1 MKESFFIDPQIW
13 KRVENNHFTVQFSKR
28 EVGVTQKTVNDGKPV
43 ITIGARN
50 EAPELES
57 SAFVEGLATIEEAE
71 FWDAAAEVA
80 NGFSDW
86 DHLNVE
92 DRNEVY
98 MDYCRIITAAR
109 KRAER
114 ERFSR
119 TDAEA
124 VGRMYGAQ
132 HASVFSK
139 HVILGYAGTENDQD
153 APKRTRMASY
163 GREFLP
169 A

>member
-1 MKESFFIDPQIW
+1 MKESFFIDQQIW

-43 ITIGARN
+43 ITIGTRS
-50 EAPELES
+50 EAPELET

-86 DHLNVE
+86 DHLDAE

-98 MDYCRIITAAR
+98 LDYYRVITAAR

-124 VGRMYGAQ
+124 VGRMYRAQ
-132 HASVFSK
+132 HASLFSK
-139 HVILGYAGTENDQD
+139 HVVVSYAGTENGRD

-163 GREFLP
+163 SREFLP